1 MEYKFIILTLA
12 VLMPVVIAS
21 RSLVTTS
28 LVISSFLTLLL
39 PIWYGPDPVVLI
51 IAGCCFLIFLGT
63 LWFVLRSDFFNFM
76 AGRDIKKWR
85 ILARPLAFLF
95 IPMDIFFGH
104 RIFIIILGYLALISI
119 GLDLYRIL
127 SKKEFSKIFKKKEA
141 RHFSSMTSFLVAVF
155 IMFLLFP
162 SKIGYLCLAFI
173 TFGDLFSKFFGIKY
187 SRNLLIHDRT
197 FEGSLGFLTGSLY
210 SGITLYTIFN
220 MSLTWV
226 IVGALAA
233 TLTELF
239 SWKIDDN
246 FSVGIIT
253 GCVLICLKYF
263 FEIG

>member
-21 RSLVTTS
+21 RSLLTTS

-39 PIWYGPDPVVLI
+39 PLWFGSDPVILI
-51 IAGCCFLIFLGT
+51 IAGCFLLIFLGM
-63 LWFVLRSDFFNFM
+63 LWFVVRSDFFDFVS
-76 AGRDIKKWR
+76 GRDIKKWR

-95 IPMDIFFGH
+95 IPMDVFFGH

-119 GLDLYRIL
+119 GIDLYRII

-141 RHFSSMTSFLVAVF
+141 RYFSSMTSFLVAAF
-155 IMFLLFP
+155 IIFLLFP

-173 TFGDLFSKFFGIKY
+173 TFGDLFSKFFGMKY
-187 SRNLLIHDRT
+187 GRNILIHDRT
-197 FEGSLGFLTGSLY
+197 LEGSLGFLTGSLY
-210 SGITLYTIFN
+210 SGIVLYTIFTI
-220 MSLTWV
+220 SLTWV
-226 IVGALAA
+226 IIGTLAA

-239 SWKIDDN
+239 SWKIDVN

-263 FEIG
+263 FGI